1 MPLFRHSYSNSRSH
15 FYGEMPSGTRT
26 TTETHVIPSSIIQQ
40 DEDKGQTS
48 SLAAFKSNYEKL
60 PHYLKSCLDYCYVVS
75 NELFMDMDKGN
86 VVRLLLAQ
94 GLIPEKPGEIMEDT
108 AENIINELIG
118 LEMLHELYLFDGLII
133 EVSEFYEKSCLLE
146 VEEQDFVSKAADSPI
161 HAYIIDFEEDL
172 PPNFKSLLIRS
183 LIIEFYSPRR
193 WQTICGLQFLLVL
206 KLMNLVEYLPDEV
219 GDLVH
224 LKYLYLRCSSKMKTL
239 PRTIANLQKLQT
251 LHLTNY
257 SNLFQLPVEILN
269 IKQLRHLLFIDMST
283 DVAIRI
289 PRGIG
294 TLANLHT
301 CTGVYAGAGIA
312 SELSSLTQLRKLD
325 VSKVSD
331 DHAGELFASIIKL
344 ENLVSLSLTA
354 EQPWWVTLLPELEP
368 FSPPPHLQ
376 ELILRG
382 GLVEMPNWLP
392 SVENLTILELY
403 QSNLLEEPSS
413 VLQYL
418 PKLKHLKLWEAYK
431 AKLIGKKF
439 CDVGGFPQLETLI
452 IASENLV
459 EWTEIIN
466 GAFPSLRYLRFYN
479 CGKLRFLPEGLQ
491 NISTI
496 QELYVKVLHSDLAR
510 RLNGKENYKIKH
522 ISKFHWYLDEIDR

>member
-1 MPLFRHSYSNSRSH
+1 
-15 FYGEMPSGTRT
+15 
-26 TTETHVIPSSIIQQ
+26 
-40 DEDKGQTS
+40 
-48 SLAAFKSNYEKL
+48 L
-60 PHYLKSCLDYCYVVS
+60 PHYLKSCLDYCYIAS
-75 NELFMDMDKGN
+75 ENYYKDKGE

-118 LEMLHELYLFDGLII
+118 LEMLHERYLFNSQIK
-133 EVSEFYEKSCLLE
+133 VSEFYEKSCLVVK
-146 VEEQDFVSKAADSPI
+146 VEEQDFVSKAANSPI
-161 HAYIIDFEEDL
+161 HAILPLGQDL
-172 PPNFKSLLIRS
+172 PPNFKSLLIQS
-183 LIIEFYSPRR
+183 LAIEVYSFRLCR
-193 WQTICGLQFLLVL
+193 QTICGLQFLLVL
-206 KLMNLVEYLPDEV
+206 CLIGQIAYLPDEV

-224 LKYLYLRCSSKMKTL
+224 LKYLYLACYKMKTL

-269 IKQLRHLLFIDMST
+269 IKQLRHLLLIDMST
-283 DVAIRI
+283 DVVIRI

-325 VSKVSD
+325 VSEVSD

-344 ENLVSLSLTA
+344 ESLVSLSLTA
-354 EQPWWVTLLPELEP
+354 EHPLNDRLLPELEP

-392 SVENLTILELY
+392 SVENLTILELCY
-403 QSNLLEEPSS
+403 SNLLEEPSS

-418 PKLKHLKLWEAYK
+418 PKLKHLTLWEAYK
-431 AKLIGKKF
+431 AKLIGKEF
-439 CDVGGFPQLETLI
+439 CDVGGFPELETLI

-459 EWTEIIN
+459 EWTEIVN

-479 CGKLRFLPEGLQ
+479 CDKLRFLPEGLQ

-496 QELYVKVLHSDLAR
+496 QELYVFYLHGDLAR
-510 RLNGKENYKIKH
+510 RLNGEENYKIKH
-522 ISKFHWYLDEIDR
+522 ISKFHWFEEIF

>member
-1 MPLFRHSYSNSRSH
+1 MPLCLHLYSNDLSY

-26 TTETHVIPSSIIQQ
+26 TTETIVIPSSRAQQ

-48 SLAAFKSNYEKL
+48 SLAPFKSNYEKL

-75 NELFMDMDKGN
+75 KKCSRGMTKGE

-118 LEMLHELYLFDGLII
+118 LEMLHECYPFKTEIK
-133 EVSEFYEKSCLLE
+133 VSEFYEKSCLLE
-146 VEEQDFVSKAADSPI
+146 VEEEQDFVSKAADSPI
-161 HAYIIDFEEDL
+161 HACIIDFGEDL

-183 LIIEFYSPRR
+183 LIIESYSPPR

-206 KLMNLVEYLPDEV
+206 KLMSLVEYLPDEV

-224 LKYLYLRCSSKMKTL
+224 LKYLCLNCKDMKTL
-239 PRTIANLQKLQT
+239 PPTIANLQKLQT
-251 LHLTNY
+251 LHLA
-257 SNLFQLPVEILN
+257 SCSKLFQVPVEIYN
-269 IKQLRHLLFIDMST
+269 IKQLRHLLVVGPDGYIDG
-283 DVAIRI
+283 IRV

-294 TLANLHT
+294 TLANLQT
-301 CTGVYAGAGIA
+301 CTGICSGPGIA
-312 SELSSLTQLRKLD
+312 SELSSLTQLRKLY
-325 VSKVSD
+325 VHEVSD

-344 ENLVSLSLTA
+344 ENLVSLKLVA
-354 EQPWWVTLLPELEP
+354 EENRPVTLLPELEP

-392 SVENLTILELY
+392 SVENLTILELCY
-403 QSNLLEEPSS
+403 SNLLEEPSS

-418 PKLKHLKLWEAYK
+418 PKLKHLVLWEAYK

-439 CDVGGFPQLETLI
+439 CDVGGFPELETLI
-452 IASENLV
+452 ISSKNLV
-459 EWTEIIN
+459 DWTEIVN
-466 GAFPSLRYLRFYN
+466 GAFPSLRCLRFYG
-479 CGKLRFLPEGLQ
+479 CRKLRFLPEGLQ

-496 QELYVKVLHSDLAR
+496 QELFVFYLHADLAR

-522 ISKFHWYLDEIDR
+522 ISKFHWFLEIF

>member
-26 TTETHVIPSSIIQQ
+26 TTETHVIPGSSIQQ
-40 DEDKGQTS
+40 DEDKGETS

-60 PHYLKSCLDYCYVVS
+60 PHYLKYCLDYCYVVS
-75 NELFMDMDKGN
+75 VGSLRNMNKGN
-86 VVRLLLAQ
+86 LVRLLLAQ
-94 GLIPEKPGEIMEDT
+94 GLIPEEPGEIMEDT

-118 LEMLHELYLFDGLII
+118 LEMLHEPYLFNSQIK
-133 EVSEFYEKSCLLE
+133 VSEFYEKSCLLE

-161 HAYIIDFEEDL
+161 HACIFLFGEDL

-183 LIIEFYSPRR
+183 LIIEFYSIRR

-206 KLMNLVEYLPDEV
+206 KLMNQVEYLPDEV

-224 LKYLYLRCSSKMKTL
+224 LKYLYLRSCSKMKTL

-269 IKQLRHLLFIDMST
+269 IKQLRHLLFVDFYGYS
-283 DVAIRI
+283 AGIRV

-325 VSKVSD
+325 VHEVSD

-344 ENLVSLSLTA
+344 ENLVSLSLVA
-354 EQPWWVTLLPELEP
+354 EEPWQVTLLPELEP

-392 SVENLTILELY
+392 SVENLTILELWH
-403 QSNLLEEPSS
+403 SNLLEEPSS

-418 PKLKHLKLWEAYK
+418 PKLKHLRLWEAYK
-431 AKLIGKKF
+431 AKLIGKEF
-439 CDVGGFPQLETLI
+439 CDVGGFPELETLI

-459 EWTEIIN
+459 EWTEIVN
-466 GAFPSLRYLRFYN
+466 GAFPSLRYLRFYG
-479 CGKLRFLPEGLQ
+479 CRKLRFLPEGLQ
-491 NISTI
+491 NISTV
-496 QELYVKVLHSDLAR
+496 QELFVGVLHI
-510 RLNGKENYKIKH
+510 KTENRKRNC
-522 ISKFHWYLDEIDR
+522 ISHYLE